1 MVVLVVG
8 MVDTTYDAI
17 HILLWGPSI
26 RDISRE
32 RESEPKNVYVQPV

>member
-17 HILLWGPSI
+17 HILLWAAPLLE
-26 RDISRE
+26 ISRE